1 MALESSLLFTTN
13 TITTTVHIIAATVRT
28 TFAAALS
35 PAVATV
41 RAVFTRAILH
51 ILPCPR
57 ALSGALLGDVL
68 ATQLLPVLPLEK
80 VQSKSW
86 APTLGIRIEPSQ
98 TQPRALTRQRS
109 LPLPYLF
116 GSIRH

>member
-13 TITTTVHIIAATVRT
+13 TIATTVHIVAATVRT
-28 TFAAALS
+28 IFAALS
-35 PAVATV
+35 PAVATL

-68 ATQLLPVLPLEK
+68 ATQLLPVTPLEK

-86 APTLGIRIEPSQ
+86 APTLGVRIEPSQ

-116 GSIRH
+116 GTTRH